1 MELNNRQQKLA
12 IAILK
17 QHESKSIKYY
27 SALYSVSDRTIY
39 NDLDNVSDYLAKLG
53 YTLNRDH
60 TGISVTLTYDLD
72 QETVRK
78 SNVYDLFSA
87 SDKRLLQ
94 IFDLVALKSET
105 VTYKDL
111 STTLFI
117 SHGSLMNDIDTLRHH
132 LLATPELLVSDSKG
146 TRLDGTQ
153 TLIQKSMIRFNDYYL
168 AKIPSMI
175 SDDTLIAAFYSYF
188 YGHECYV
195 SVHDVLYEYVLNNLQ
210 VIDELYISNVMNALI
225 VLCYQLMQENHIE
238 HQSADITSKIVH
250 DIPQTMS
257 VAQSM
262 LETLSSRLMFNY
274 MDTDITY
281 LTLYLEANKFTAV
294 QETNFEGLIES
305 LITTFSNLI
314 DTDLTDDPLL
324 KENIRNHFE
333 PMVNRLRNNISH
345 PNPFLGQL
353 KRDYFLVFNIL
364 WFSVPE
370 IEEELEV
377 SFNSDEIGFLMIYF
391 QLALERRNT
400 RKNILIVCPLG
411 LSASQILSL
420 EVQKILPPLSIT
432 HIASSAHIQSLDLST
447 IDFIISTIKLD
458 ITHIPVILVSTLL
471 SNDDKENILNFYDKH
486 FIRSSMRD
494 THTDVLTL
502 PWISE
507 LVNPSRIYLNTTF
520 SKREDALKFMLDSLS
535 AQKIVDDQ
543 YTLSVTERERK
554 GPTDLKTG
562 VAIPHGDPSHVYV
575 SGLSILINERK
586 FRWDQEDI
594 TIIILIHIKQC
605 DVVHVKAIF
614 KEIYALVNNPD
625 YLGQLRQ
632 AQTENDVISILRG
645 DYNV

>member
-17 QHESKSIKYY
+17 QHESKPIKYY
-27 SALYSVSDRTIY
+27 SALYRVSDRTIY
-39 NDLDNVSDYLAKLG
+39 NDLDNVADYLAKLG

-60 TGISVTLTYDLD
+60 TGISVIPTYDLN
-72 QETVRK
+72 QPTKHK

-94 IFDLVALKSET
+94 IFESLALKRET

-111 STTLFI
+111 SNTLFI
-117 SHGSLMNDIDTLRHH
+117 SHGSLMNDIDALRHH
-132 LLATPELLVSDSKG
+132 LLATPSLLVSDSKG
-146 TRLDGTQ
+146 TRLGGTQ
-153 TLIQKSMIRFNDYYL
+153 SLIQKSMIRFNDYCL

-238 HQSADITSKIVH
+238 HQSADITSKIVD

-257 VAQSM
+257 VAHSM
-262 LETLSSRLMFNY
+262 LDTLSNRLMFNY
-274 MDTDITY
+274 EDTDITY
-281 LTLYLEANKFTAV
+281 LALYLEANKFTAV
-294 QETNFEGLIES
+294 QETNFENLIES

-345 PNPFLGQL
+345 PNPFLSQL

-364 WFSVPE
+364 WFSVPQ

-391 QLALERRNT
+391 QLALERRKT
-400 RKNILIVCPLG
+400 RKNILIVCP
-411 LSASQILSL
+411 
-420 EVQKILPPLSIT
+420 
-432 HIASSAHIQSLDLST
+432 
-447 IDFIISTIKLD
+447 
-458 ITHIPVILVSTLL
+458 
-471 SNDDKENILNFYDKH
+471 
-486 FIRSSMRD
+486 
-494 THTDVLTL
+494 VL
-502 PWISE
+502 
-507 LVNPSRIYLNTTF
+507 
-520 SKREDALKFMLDSLS
+520 
-535 AQKIVDDQ
+535 
-543 YTLSVTERERK
+543 
-554 GPTDLKTG
+554 
-562 VAIPHGDPSHVYV
+562 
-575 SGLSILINERK
+575 
-586 FRWDQEDI
+586 
-594 TIIILIHIKQC
+594 
-605 DVVHVKAIF
+605 
-614 KEIYALVNNPD
+614 
-625 YLGQLRQ
+625 
-632 AQTENDVISILRG
+632 
-645 DYNV
+645 